1 MVRSLSF
8 EDTSISFTLLLLR
21 LAGLDAG
28 MTKKLT
34 DLLKQQ
40 LAGLLSKIEEDEEDE
55 G

>member
-1 MVRSLSF
+1 MRMFDIFFSA
-8 EDTSISFTLLLLR
+8 LLR
-21 LAGLDAG
+21 AGLDAG